1 MLLVRVTGAG
11 RQRTP
16 CGGAQHDLNAAG
28 SRTLARTSLLDNGQ
42 LRALSCGLI
51 VCCLVKGGGA
61 DRVKAFELTDLD
73 IDQQLLALPGASLL
87 VFTSVG
93 CSSCRWARQQL
104 PGWNLPVARICW
116 VDAGHN
122 GGAVARYGIFHL
134 PALFV
139 VCEGQLHGAL
149 QVGLNPSDLSDAI
162 NEALQQEPEE
172 LP

>member
-1 MLLVRVTGAG
+1 M
-11 RQRTP
+11 
-16 CGGAQHDLNAAG
+16 
-28 SRTLARTSLLDNGQ
+28 
-42 LRALSCGLI
+42 
-51 VCCLVKGGGA
+51 
-61 DRVKAFELTDLD
+61 
-73 IDQQLLALPGASLL
+73 
-87 VFTSVG
+87 
-93 CSSCRWARQQL
+93 
-104 PGWNLPVARICW
+104 ARICW